1 MSDNTYERLRAE
13 LRSIEAEGLYKRERL
28 ITSPQSGEIRVALA
42 GAEQPTINLCAN
54 NYLGLADHPEIIAA
68 AKAALDDYGYGMASV
83 RFICGTLD
91 LHRQLE
97 RAIADFLDTGRRHP
111 LRGCF

>member
-1 MSDNTYERLRAE
+1 MQAGFLDHLTANLAA
-13 LRSIEAEGLYKRERL
+13 IDAQGLTKRERQ
-28 ITSPQSGEIRVALA
+28 IATPQSGRIGLSDGRQML
-42 GAEQPTINLCAN
+42 NLCAN

-68 AKAALDDYGYGMASV
+68 ARDGLDRYGFGMASV

-97 RAIADFLDTGRRHP
+97 HAIARY
-111 LRGCF
+111 